1 MGAGV
6 CKEDSVVDCG
16 GEGRAAV
23 EEIVIQRRERRS
35 GIEEKGEK
43 GKEDE
48 EHLRIYPIL
57 LHLSAPRVRR
67 DCSLVLLLFC
77 LAFGIRFPRF

>member
-1 MGAGV
+1 MGVGV

-35 GIEEKGEK
+35 GIEEKS
-43 GKEDE
+43 KEDE